1 MVHTV
6 VASLLLFGN
15 VLRVSAA
22 NDFTS
27 GRVQEVHVRGLGV
40 PAVLREISR
49 EAHVT
54 IGLEMDLIM
63 GKESQ
68 IKLDFPGG
76 TITELAKICT
86 SLLQGASWR
95 IVDGK
100 SIVISQPG
108 KASTLASVLINSS
121 GTKNATRQQVWSDLS
136 RKPEIKSWLRSEGC
150 VDLSLLTGHEWIGDS
165 AAISFPKGTM
175 SVETL
180 LSMAAREPLYRY
192 AF

>member
-1 MVHTV
+1 MVYTV

-27 GRVQEVHVRGLGV
+27 SRVQGIHVRGLGV
-40 PAVLREISR
+40 SAVLREVSR
-49 EAHVT
+49 ETHVT
-54 IGLEMDLIM
+54 VGLETDLIM
-63 GKESQ
+63 GEESQ

-76 TITELAKICT
+76 TITELAKTCT

-100 SIVISQPG
+100 SVVISQPG

-136 RKPEIKSWLRSEGC
+136 REPEIKS
-150 VDLSLLTGHEWIGDS
+150 
-165 AAISFPKGTM
+165 
-175 SVETL
+175 
-180 LSMAAREPLYRY
+180 
-192 AF
+192 